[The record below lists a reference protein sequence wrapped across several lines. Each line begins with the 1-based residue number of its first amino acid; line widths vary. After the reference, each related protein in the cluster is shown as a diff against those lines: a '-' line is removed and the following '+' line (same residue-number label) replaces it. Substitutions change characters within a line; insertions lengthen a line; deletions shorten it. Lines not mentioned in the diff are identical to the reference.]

1 MFSNAEQNDN
11 IQNMSDLSKG
21 VHNVTS
27 TKEIET
33 PYGKSYILRLD
44 DDNAVFANS
53 KINKYIEQTKLSS
66 FQFEH
71 QGMSSFTKNNN
82 TVNYAKVQPISL
94 EVV

>member
-11 IQNMSDLSKG
+11 IQSMSDLSKG
-21 VHNVTS
+21 VHNVVS

-33 PYGKSYILRLD
+33 PYGKSYILKLD

-53 KINKYIEQTKLSS
+53 KINKYIAQTKLSS